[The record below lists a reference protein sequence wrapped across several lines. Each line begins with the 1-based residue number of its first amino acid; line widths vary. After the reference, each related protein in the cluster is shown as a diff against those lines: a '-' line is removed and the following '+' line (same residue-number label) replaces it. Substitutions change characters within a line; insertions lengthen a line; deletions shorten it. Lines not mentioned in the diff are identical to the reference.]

1 MDLRGRVAVVTGGS
15 HGIGR
20 GIAVALASH
29 GCNVVFCYSRDR
41 EGSVKTVAQVE
52 ATGAKAVAVQADVSS
67 PEQVNSV
74 IKTTLEKFGQVDI
87 LVNNAAVLTV
97 TPLLEMTED
106 EWDRVVDV
114 NLKGYFLMGQAAA
127 REMVRRGRGGRI
139 INLGSVL
146 GEWPLPGRTH
156 YSATKAGIVMLT
168 KVWAIELAEY
178 GITAN
183 CIEPGTIESEMTAP
197 MLATED
203 QRRAMTAPI
212 PLGRI
217 GESLDIGAAAAFLA
231 SDEASYITGAT
242 LLIDGGLTIAPN
254 RV

>member
-1 MDLRGRVAVVTGGS
+1 MNLHGRIAVVTGGS

-29 GCNVVFCYSRDR
+29 GCNIAFCYSRDH
-41 EGSVKTVAQVE
+41 EGSIETIAQVE
-52 ATGAKAVAVQADVSS
+52 AAGAKAIAVRADVSS
-67 PEQVNSV
+67 RDQVDAV
-74 IKTTLEKFGQVDI
+74 IRSTVDEFGQIDI

-97 TPLLEMTED
+97 TPLLDMKED

-127 REMVRRGRGGRI
+127 REMVRHGRGGRI

-156 YSATKAGIVMLT
+156 YCATKAGIVMLT

-183 CIEPGTIESEMTAP
+183 VIEPGTIESEMTAP
-197 MLATED
+197 MLATD
-203 QRRAMTAPI
+203 AQRRLMTAPI

-217 GESLDIGAAAAFLA
+217 GRSIDIGEAAAFLA
-231 SDEASYITGAT
+231 SNEASYITGAT
-242 LLIDGGLTIAPN
+242 LLIDGGLTISP
-254 RV
+254 RQP